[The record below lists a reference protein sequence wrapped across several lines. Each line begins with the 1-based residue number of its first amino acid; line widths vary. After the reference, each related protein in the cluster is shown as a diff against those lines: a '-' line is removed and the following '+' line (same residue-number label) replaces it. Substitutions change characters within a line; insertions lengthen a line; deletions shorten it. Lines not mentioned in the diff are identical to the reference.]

1 MSLTFSQRNDIL
13 SILEYALRDVEP
25 RQAVLQHM
33 VLDGDSLN
41 IGGQM
46 CDLAQVERILVVGA
60 GKAGAPMA
68 AAVQAVLGS
77 RVAAG
82 QVNVKHGHL
91 SPAGGWRLR
100 FAQGGEDALTLAAGD
115 AAGATPAVASEN
127 MQLTEA
133 GHPVPDTAGM
143 AGAERIVS
151 LLTGL
156 TERDLVI
163 VLLSGG
169 GSALLPLPVADVSL
183 EDYRSLTDLLL
194 RSGADITEINTV
206 RKHCSRLQ
214 GGRLAELASPARVV
228 SLILSDV
235 VGSPLDAIASGP
247 TVPDPT
253 TFADAWAVLAR
264 YDLLER
270 APAPVIAHLRRGMSA
285 ELPDTPKP
293 GDPLFARVHNVIIG
307 DNASACRAAAA
318 RARDL
323 GFHSLLLSSFIQGEA
338 REVGRALAG
347 LAQGIAAGQSEIAP
361 PACLV
366 LGGETTV
373 TLKGQGRGGRNQ
385 ELALAAG
392 LALGSYA
399 LPDGVTAAVVSFG
412 TDGTD
417 GPTDAAGGVG
427 ADDTVGRAASLG
439 LDLRAALAAN
449 DSYPSLAALRDLLV
463 SGPTGTN
470 VNDLM
475 LVLCWRDAT

>member
-1 MSLTFSQRNDIL
+1 MPLNSPHRRDIL
-13 SILEYALRDVEP
+13 SILEHALRAVEP

-33 VLDGDSLN
+33 SLDGDRLTV
-41 IGGQM
+41 GDQAV
-46 CDLAQVERILVVGA
+46 DLARVERILVVGA

-68 AAVQAVLGS
+68 AAAQQVFGS
-77 RVAAG
+77 RVTAG

-91 SPAGGWRLR
+91 APAGDWRLR
-100 FAQGGEDALTLAAGD
+100 FAPGD
-115 AAGATPAVASEN
+115 ADVPTPATDATGATTRVASTGAVALS
-127 MQLTEA
+127 EA
-133 GHPVPDTAGM
+133 GHPVPDAAGM

-156 TERDLVI
+156 TEHDLVI

-169 GSALLPLPVADVSL
+169 GSALLPLPVAGVSL
-183 EDYRSLTDLLL
+183 ADYRSLTDLLL
-194 RSGADITEINTV
+194 GSGADITEINTV

-214 GGRLAELASPARVV
+214 GGRLAELAAPAHIV

-270 APAPVIAHLRRGMSA
+270 APAPVIAHLRRGMSGA
-285 ELPDTPKP
+285 LPDTPKS
-293 GDPLFARVHNVIIG
+293 GDPLFARVRNIIIG
-307 DNASACRAAAA
+307 DNASAGCAAVA

-323 GFHSLLLSSFIQGEA
+323 GFHSMLLSSFVQGEA

-347 LAQGIAAGQSEIAP
+347 LAQGIATGQSDIAL

-373 TLKGQGRGGRNQ
+373 TLKGAGRGGRNQ

-392 LALGSYA
+392 VALGGYV
-399 LPDGVTAAVVSFG
+399 LPPGVTAAVVSFG

-427 ADDTVGRAASLG
+427 ADDTMSRAAGLG
-439 LDLRAALAAN
+439 LDLRTALAAN
-449 DSYPSLAALRDLLV
+449 DSYPCLAALGDLLV

-470 VNDLM
+470 VNDLL
-475 LVLCWRDAT
+475 LVLCWGG

>member
-1 MSLTFSQRNDIL
+1 MPLTSSQRSDIV
-13 SILEYALRDVEP
+13 SILEHALQAVEP

-33 VLDGDSLN
+33 TLDGDNLH
-41 IGGQM
+41 IGGQA
-46 CDLAQVERILVVGA
+46 CDLAHVEHILVVGA

-68 AAVQAVLGS
+68 AAVQEVLGP
-77 RVAAG
+77 RVTAG

-100 FAQGGEDALTLAAGD
+100 FVHDGEDIEAPAAAGTT
-115 AAGATPAVASEN
+115 GATARVAPIGAVAFS
-127 MQLTEA
+127 EA
-133 GHPVPDTAGM
+133 GHPVPDAAGM

-169 GSALLPLPVADVSL
+169 GSALLPLPVEGVSL
-183 EDYRSLTDLLL
+183 ADYRSLTDLLL

-214 GGRLAELASPARVV
+214 GGRLAELAAPARVV

-270 APAPVIAHLRRGMSA
+270 APAPVIAHLRRGMSGA
-285 ELPDTPKP
+285 LPDTPKP
-293 GDPLFARVHNVIIG
+293 GDPLFARVHTVIIG
-307 DNASACRAAAA
+307 DNASAGRAAAA

-323 GFHSLLLSSFIQGEA
+323 GFHSLLLSSFVQGEA

-347 LAQGIAAGQSEIAP
+347 LAQGIAARQSDIAA

-392 LALGSYA
+392 LAFGSYA
-399 LPDGVTAAVVSFG
+399 LPGGVAAAVVSFG

-427 ADDTVGRAASLG
+427 TDDTVSRAASLG

-449 DSYPSLAALRDLLV
+449 DSYPCLAQLGDLLV

-470 VNDLM
+470 VNDLL
-475 LVLCWRDAT
+475 LVLCWGG

>member
-1 MSLTFSQRNDIL
+1 MPLTSNQRREIL
-13 SILEYALRDVEP
+13 SILEHALRAVEP
-25 RQAVLQHM
+25 QQAVRQHM
-33 VLDGDSLN
+33 VLEGDSLT
-41 IGGQM
+41 IGGQK
-46 CDLAQVERILVVGA
+46 CNLADVERMVVVGA

-68 AAVQAVLGS
+68 AAVQEVLGS
-77 RVAAG
+77 RVTAG
-82 QVNVKHGHL
+82 QVTVKHGHL
-91 SPAGGWRLR
+91 APAGGWRLR
-100 FAQGGEDALTLAAGD
+100 FAHGRKDASTTAD
-115 AAGATPAVASEN
+115 PVGAILAVAPGN
-127 MQLTEA
+127 VQLTEA
-133 GHPVPDTAGM
+133 GHPVPDAAGM
-143 AGAERIVS
+143 AGAERTVS

-169 GSALLPLPVADVSL
+169 GSALLPLPVKGVSL
-183 EDYRSLTDLLL
+183 ADYRSLTDLLL

-214 GGRLAELASPARVV
+214 GGRLAELAAPARVV

-253 TFADAWAVLAR
+253 TFADAWAVLVR

-270 APAPVIAHLRRGMSA
+270 APAPVISHLRQGMSGA
-285 ELPDTPKP
+285 RPDTPKP
-293 GDPLFARVHNVIIG
+293 GDPLFARVQNVIIG
-307 DNASACRAAAA
+307 DNASAARAAAVRA
-318 RARDL
+318 RAL

-347 LAQGIAAGQSEIAP
+347 LAQGIAAGQSEIVP

-373 TLKGQGRGGRNQ
+373 TLKGQGQGGRNQ
-385 ELALAAG
+385 ELVLAAG
-392 LALGSYA
+392 LALGGYA
-399 LPDGVTAAVVSFG
+399 LPAGVTAAVVSFG

-427 ADDTVGRAASLG
+427 TADTFSRAASLG

-449 DSYPSLAALRDLLV
+449 DSYPCLAALGDLLV
-463 SGPTGTN
+463 SAPTGTN

-475 LVLCWRDAT
+475 LVLCWGGAA